1 MMLAHAHYVYVLKEF
16 LPDRKPQRKT
26 QNAGSRRQSED
37 TDDSAQSLD
46 RDSENSETGQGDFL
60 DQYQPTAPSTVHDF
74 SEYQKDEDDEIDL
87 ERTKESLW
95 DLLTGRF

>member
-1 MMLAHAHYVYVLKEF
+1 MIMAHAHYIYVLKEF
-16 LPDRKPQRKT
+16 LPDRRPLRKK
-26 QNAGSRRQSED
+26 QNADNRRQSED

-46 RDSENSETGQGDFL
+46 GVSESSETGHGDFL
-60 DQYQPTAPSTVHDF
+60 ELYPTTAPTTVQDF
-74 SEYQKDEDDEIDL
+74 CEYQKDEDDDLDL

>member
-1 MMLAHAHYVYVLKEF
+1 MQRILSDIQTNLLQVEDVTSSNMMLAHAHYVYVLKEF

-74 SEYQKDEDDEIDL
+74 SEY
-87 ERTKESLW
+87 
-95 DLLTGRF
+95 